1 VREEEV
7 TLVVQVNGKVRDRIL
22 VPAGI
27 DEEAAKETA
36 ISSPHV
42 KRYVE
47 GQPVRRVIYI
57 PGKLVNIV
65 LG

>member
-1 VREEEV
+1 M
-7 TLVVQVNGKVRDRIL
+7 Q

-27 DEEAAKETA
+27 DEETAKATA
-36 ISSPHV
+36 MASPHV

-47 GQPVRRVIYI
+47 GQPVRRVVYI

-65 LG
+65 VG